1 MEQGGEQGLQIYFP
15 IVTGAGRKAI
25 FMTLCHAPALSA
37 WWSDIHVASRH
48 TNYRLSCERGSAP
61 KTHLTVQENVAIKA
75 AYMSLISGTCTS
87 IQPSWEPCVQR
98 SFTFNVQCQTC
109 VTLSF
114 FVVVVD
120 GLTRVALARRSVKA
134 LSGPGGVRCAC
145 AAKASVSWQLRC
157 CS

>member
-1 MEQGGEQGLQIYFP
+1 MEQGGEQGLQIIP

-48 TNYRLSCERGSAP
+48 TNYRLSCERGTAP

-87 IQPSWEPCVQR
+87 IQQSWEPCVQR
-98 SFTFNVQCQTC
+98 SFTFDVQLQTC
-109 VTLSF
+109 VTLSI
-114 FVVVVD
+114 VVVVD
-120 GLTRVALARRSVKA
+120 GLTRVALARWSVKA
-134 LSGPGGVRCAC
+134 LSGRGEVCCAC
-145 AAKASVSWQLRC
+145 AAKASVSWQLCC